1 MPSNADIKRFAS
13 LRMPKYRQKYGQF
26 IVEGRKNVLEL
37 FHSDYEIDIILATSS
52 FLERHDAP
60 YNAEPIDEKD
70 YARIS
75 QMETPPGVLAVART
89 RTFLPEEVDFQREIL
104 LALDGISDP
113 GNLGTMLRTADWFGI
128 THVLL
133 SPDCTD
139 FYSHKCISATM
150 GSFTRIRPVYC
161 RLETVLQGKRALGC
175 FMDGMPLSE
184 ADLQGPL
191 IVVVGNEARGIRP
204 ETGAVLNSRVA
215 IPGAGRAESLNA
227 SVAAGIVMH
236 EVFRRNAV

>member
-37 FHSDYEIDIILATSS
+37 FHSEYQIDTILATSA
-52 FLERHDAP
+52 FLGRHEVPYDA
-60 YNAEPIDEKD
+60 EQISEQD

-75 QMETPPGVLAVART
+75 QMETPPGVMAVARM
-89 RTFLPEEVDFQREIL
+89 RHFEPGEVDFSKETL

-128 THVLL
+128 SHVLL
-133 SPDCTD
+133 STDCTD
-139 FYSHKCISATM
+139 FYNHKCISATM
-150 GSFTRIRPVYC
+150 GSFTRVRPVYC
-161 RLETVLQGKRALGC
+161 DLEKVLQGRRALGC
-175 FMDGMPLSE
+175 FMDGVPLAE
-184 ADLQGPL
+184 ANLRGPL
-191 IVVVGNEARGIRP
+191 VIVVGNEARGIRP
-204 ETGAVLNSRVA
+204 ETAAALSGRIA

-236 EVFRRNAV
+236 EVFSRNSR